1 MIRVLQVYPQ
11 LNNAGTEMVIM
22 NLYRNID
29 RKMIQFDFLVQ
40 KKGELDENVKKLGA
54 RIFYI
59 ENDQDYAEK
68 IKEFLNEHKEE
79 FKIIHTHVHREMG
92 IVLKV
97 AAKVGISYR
106 IAHSHN
112 ARTDLP
118 KIMKFYKMITGYNI
132 ERYATHFIAC
142 SDEAA
147 EWLFPRKYR
156 QAVVWKNAIEMER
169 FVYSDEVR
177 NEKRKELDIP
187 LSGKVICHVGRFAK
201 EKNHKRIL
209 TVLND
214 MMEKD
219 KELYAVLVGVGPLLD
234 EIKKDAITSKIKFLG
249 NRTDVPEILC
259 ASDIFLFPS
268 LCEGLGIVSVEAQA
282 NGMYCLASENVPK
295 SADLGID
302 RFGQLSLKESNEVW
316 ENRIETILNDIEMK
330 KRKEASLKALETEYN
345 IKVVSRKVQEFYLNL
360 ESK

>member
-1 MIRVLQVYPQ
+1 MF
-11 LNNAGTEMVIM
+11 
-22 NLYRNID
+22 
-29 RKMIQFDFLVQ
+29 K

-209 TVLND
+209 TILND

>member
-22 NLYRNID
+22 NFYRNID
-29 RKMIQFDFLVQ
+29 RKIIQFDFLVQ

-59 ENDQDYAEK
+59 ENGQDYAEK

-79 FKIIHTHVHREMG
+79 FKIIHTHIHREMG
-92 IVLKV
+92 IVLKI
-97 AAKVGISYR
+97 AAKVGIPYR

-118 KIMKFYKMITGYNI
+118 KVMKFYKMITGYNI
-132 ERYATHFIAC
+132 ERYATHFVAC

-147 EWLFPRKYR
+147 EWLFPRKYG

-187 LSGKVICHVGRFAK
+187 LSGKVVCHVGRFAK

-209 TVLND
+209 MILND
-214 MMEKD
+214 LMKKD
-219 KELYAVLVGVGPLLD
+219 KE
-234 EIKKDAITSKIKFLG
+234 
-249 NRTDVPEILC
+249 N
-259 ASDIFLFPS
+259 
-268 LCEGLGIVSVEAQA
+268 
-282 NGMYCLASENVPK
+282 
-295 SADLGID
+295 
-302 RFGQLSLKESNEVW
+302 KES
-316 ENRIETILNDIEMK
+316 ILSDLPLWGLLFLVCVLLQVYV
-330 KRKEASLKALETEYN
+330 RKDRPLIQPPRQGSIVKTDQKQVYLPELIQSLFDKEKT
-345 IKVVSRKVQEFYLNL
+345 K
-360 ESK
+360 

>member
-29 RKMIQFDFLVQ
+29 RKIIQFDFLVQ

-59 ENDQDYAEK
+59 ENGQDYAEK

-79 FKIIHTHVHREMG
+79 FKIIHTHMHREMG
-92 IVLKV
+92 IVLKI
-97 AAKVGISYR
+97 AAKVGIPYR

-118 KIMKFYKMITGYNI
+118 KVMKFYKMITGYNI
-132 ERYATHFIAC
+132 ERYATHFVAC

-147 EWLFPRKYR
+147 EWLFPRKYG

-169 FVYSDEVR
+169 FVYSDEIR

-187 LSGKVICHVGRFAK
+187 LSGKVVCHVGRFA
-201 EKNHKRIL
+201 EQKNHKRIL
-209 TVLND
+209 TILND
-214 MMEKD
+214 LMKKD

-234 EIKKDAITSKIKFLG
+234 EMKKDATTSKIKFLG

-268 LCEGLGIVSVEAQA
+268 LYEGLGIVAVEAQT

-295 SADLGID
+295 SANLGTG
-302 RFGQLSLKESNEVW
+302 RFGQLSLKESNELW
-316 ENRIETILNDIEMK
+316 EDRIETILNDIEMK

-345 IKVVSRKVQEFYLNL
+345 IKVISKNVQKFYLNL